1 MTHARLSSALQR
13 FIEAGVTRG
22 AIMAVI
28 VVSSVALGM
37 ETWPAATERYGGVL
51 RAIDVIAVAIFT
63 GELAIKLFVYRW
75 AFFRDGWNV
84 FDFIIVGLSLATLG
98 SGTGVLRALRILRTL
113 RLLSLVPRMRLV
125 IQGLL
130 GAIPGMGAVFLL
142 IALVFYI
149 SAVMTT
155 KLFGASFPE
164 WFGSIGASLYSLFQI
179 MTLEAWSDG
188 IVRPLMEIY
197 PFAWMFF
204 VPFILITSF
213 IVLNLFIAIIVNA
226 MHGIEREQA
235 AAGEEGLSRQI
246 ALLREELAA
255 MRTQLASANGLPIG
269 RPITNS
275 T

>member
-1 MTHARLSSALQR
+1 MTRAHASLALQR
-13 FIEAGVTRG
+13 FIEAELTRG

-28 VVSSVALGM
+28 IVSSVTLGL
-37 ETWPAATERYGGVL
+37 ETWPAAMQRYGGVL
-51 RAIDVIAVAIFT
+51 RAIDVIAVTIFT
-63 GELAIKLFVYRW
+63 IELAIKLVVYRW

-98 SGTGVLRALRILRTL
+98 SGAGVLRALRILRTL
-113 RLLSLVPRMRLV
+113 RLLSLVPRMRVV

-130 GAIPGMGAVFLL
+130 GAIPAMGAVFFL
-142 IALVFYI
+142 IALVFYV

-155 KLFGASFPE
+155 KLFSAGIPG

-188 IVRPLMEIY
+188 IVRPIMEVY

-204 VPFILITSF
+204 IPFILITSF

-226 MHGIEREQA
+226 MHGIDREQA
-235 AAGEEGLSRQI
+235 AADEQGLSRQI
-246 ALLREELAA
+246 ALLRGDLLA
-255 MRTQLASANGLPIG
+255 MRAELASANATPIG
-269 RPITNS
+269 RPFTNS

>member
-22 AIMAVI
+22 AIMAGI

>member
-1 MTHARLSSALQR
+1 MTNARPSSALQR

-37 ETWPAATERYGGVL
+37 ETWPAAAERYGGVL

-98 SGTGVLRALRILRTL
+98 SGTGILRALRILRTL

-164 WFGSIGASLYSLFQI
+164 WFGSIGASLFSLFQI

-188 IVRPLMEIY
+188 IVRPIMEIY
-197 PFAWMFF
+197 PYAWMFF
-204 VPFILITSF
+204 VPFILITAF

-235 AAGEEGLSRQI
+235 VAGEDQLSCQI

-255 MRTQLASANGLPIG
+255 MRTQLASANRGPAAQ
-269 RPITNS
+269 PVAHS